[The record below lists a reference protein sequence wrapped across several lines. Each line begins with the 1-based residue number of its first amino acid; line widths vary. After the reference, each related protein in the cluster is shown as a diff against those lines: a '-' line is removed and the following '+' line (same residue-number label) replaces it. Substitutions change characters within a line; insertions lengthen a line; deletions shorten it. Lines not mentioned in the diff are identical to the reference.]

1 MDFSIQSCSG
11 NNGSYNPYI
20 NTILEIYIIYICI
33 MYVYVGSAP
42 HSPLPSVDA
51 LRQCKRQLP
60 PGYRKFP
67 QPPKPPTRKH
77 YCRRLGSGLHPPH
90 ISYILYF
97 SRNLSHTTMSTLLVR
112 FDGKFFKCQP
122 PPQPKRYAKEPFPCR
137 AGEDPWS
144 RLARIEHCSIWT
156 YI

>member
-1 MDFSIQSCSG
+1 MNNLMCMCVKVLLRIRSLYMYKHIRSMYHTCISCMCVH
-11 NNGSYNPYI
+11 
-20 NTILEIYIIYICI
+20 IYICVATVCCYMLYSI
-33 MYVYVGSAP
+33 LS
-42 HSPLPSVDA
+42 
-51 LRQCKRQLP
+51 Q
-60 PGYRKFP
+60 
-67 QPPKPPTRKH
+67 
-77 YCRRLGSGLHPPH
+77 SG

-97 SRNLSHTTMSTLLVR
+97 SCNLSHATMSTLLVR